1 MELLE
6 ELELLEEDE
15 LLLLVAEA
23 FTAFLEYSAVWVF
36 LPALPSAVSLLARWK
51 AFTASAVPRIARG
64 TAVVATKE
72 GVHHARLLV

>member
-6 ELELLEEDE
+6 ELELLELLEDE

-51 AFTASAVPRIARG
+51 AYTASAVPAPYLPS
-64 TAVVATKE
+64 TE
-72 GVHHARLLV
+72 PL